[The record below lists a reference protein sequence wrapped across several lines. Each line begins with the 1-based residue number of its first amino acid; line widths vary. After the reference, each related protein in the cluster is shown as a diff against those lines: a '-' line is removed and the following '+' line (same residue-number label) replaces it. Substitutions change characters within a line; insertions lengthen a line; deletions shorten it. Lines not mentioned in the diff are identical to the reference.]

1 MGTKAIK
8 IQQKYLDL
16 ARVEALQVKLEEKL
30 PSDSGLR
37 LDVLIAL
44 SVLKDC
50 FKYGFVER
58 VDE

>member
-1 MGTKAIK
+1 MPVKVAK
-8 IQQKYLDL
+8 IHQKYIDL
-16 ARVEALQVKLEEKL
+16 ERIEALQKKLDEQL
-30 PSDSGLR
+30 PSNSGLR